1 MYDYIDI
8 IYTCVLLSSI
18 LTRTLKIEKMYAR
31 FFGLHV
37 HVNEGECKYV
47 YHTANMF

>member
-1 MYDYIDI
+1 MCITLQYSDEDAENWEN
-8 IYTCVLLSSI
+8 V
-18 LTRTLKIEKMYAR
+18 RT
-31 FFGLHV
+31 FVV